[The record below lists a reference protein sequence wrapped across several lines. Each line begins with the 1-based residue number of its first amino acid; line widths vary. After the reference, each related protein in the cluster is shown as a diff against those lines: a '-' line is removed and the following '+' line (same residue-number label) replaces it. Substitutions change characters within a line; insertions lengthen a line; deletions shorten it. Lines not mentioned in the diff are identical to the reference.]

1 MLHLDAKKVLIAEPI
16 IGSEYTYDYM
26 RGTGCELIIGPHV
39 SKVDEGFTE
48 KELIKFGNEVDV
60 IIGMSREKIT
70 RRVIENSKRLRAI
83 CKYGIGVDHI
93 DVQAATEHGILVT
106 NTPVHNLTVAE
117 FTIALML
124 SVLKKITHNH
134 TYVKEGG
141 WRDESG
147 IGFELYGKTVGLVG
161 LGGIGKQVVRRLQG
175 WDVSILVYD
184 PYIDNEEA
192 AKAGVQIVDWETLFR
207 NSDIISL
214 HLPLTEKTKG
224 LVGSREFSVMKKTS
238 VIVNTAR
245 GKIIDEDALI
255 NVLQCGKIHGA
266 GLDVFEDE
274 PVSLKNPLL
283 NMNNVVI
290 APHIAGWSLEAL
302 RRMAQHA
309 SQDCVRALKGELPIN
324 IVNKEAVNLWK
335 KKYVN
340 IK

>member
-1 MLHLDAKKVLIAEPI
+1 MI
-16 IGSEYTYDYM
+16 
-26 RGTGCELIIGPHV
+26 
-39 SKVDEGFTE
+39 
-48 KELIKFGNEVDV
+48 
-60 IIGMSREKIT
+60 
-70 RRVIENSKRLRAI
+70 
-83 CKYGIGVDHI
+83 
-93 DVQAATEHGILVT
+93 
-106 NTPVHNLTVAE
+106 
-117 FTIALML
+117 
-124 SVLKKITHNH
+124 
-134 TYVKEGG
+134 
-141 WRDESG
+141 
-147 IGFELYGKTVGLVG
+147 
-161 LGGIGKQVVRRLQG
+161 
-175 WDVSILVYD
+175 
-184 PYIDNEEA
+184 
-192 AKAGVQIVDWETLFR
+192 
-207 NSDIISL
+207 
-214 HLPLTEKTKG
+214 
-224 LVGSREFSVMKKTS
+224 KTS